1 MITLHKQKA
10 QIFTFLFSIIV
21 FVGCSTYKTVT
32 KSDLQ
37 NPYEAVK
44 AGEFDNGKMW
54 TFDFPPMNYFEETYN
69 FKPTQDWFD
78 DARLSA
84 LRLPGCSASFVSEDG
99 LVMTNHH
106 CARGALDRV
115 NKEGENLP
123 ELGFWAAT
131 LEEERKV
138 PNYYVDQLVLIED
151 VTDEVKSAFESGKN
165 DDEKVK
171 NRQAKM
177 KEIEKRYNEKSGLN
191 CSVVTFFNGG
201 KYSIYGYKRYNDV
214 RLVFAPETQIA
225 FFGGD
230 YDNFTYPRY
239 DLDCAFFRVYDE
251 DGKPLKTKN
260 YFKWSKEG
268 AKEGEVIFVIGNPGR
283 TSRLLTIA
291 QLEYFRDYSYP
302 YTLELLDDLTKIY
315 SDFLKNHPDKKLKY
329 QSQLFGLAN
338 SQKAFT
344 GYLGGLKDPYL
355 MAKKKDFEKSF
366 RNSVM
371 SRPDLKSKYG
381 SIWEEIAVLQ
391 KEKSEIYYQ
400 LNGYN
405 YRGLGR
411 AIYFSIASDLIDF
424 AEQMKMP
431 EDKRGPRYKGG
442 ALDTL
447 KMKFLPENFEEE
459 LQLGILSSQLGMMK
473 SAFGKENDAFTQLIA
488 NRTPEAAA
496 KELVRTTIILNKDK
510 VDELL
515 NGNPDD
521 ILNSKDPFIS
531 FVAKTKNTSEEIRKQ
546 YSEIQ
551 SRESAKVQP
560 LGNTIFDIYGTSI
573 PPDATFT
580 LRIADGVVKTYE
592 YNGTIAPP
600 ITTYYGMYD
609 RYYSFM
615 GKQDW
620 DLPERW
626 KNPPSNF
633 DLSTPI
639 NFVSTADIIGGNSGS
654 PLVNKN
660 LEIVGLA
667 FDGNIES
674 LPGNFIFDDTKNRT
688 VSVHS
693 AGMLEAFE
701 DIYKADRLVTE
712 LKNGMI
718 GN

>member
-177 KEIEKRYNEKSGLN
+177 KEIEKRYNEETGLICN
-191 CSVVTFFNGG
+191 VITFFNGG
-201 KYSIYGYKRYNDV
+201 KYSLYGYKRYKDV

-225 FFGGD
+225 YYGGD

-239 DLDCAFFRVYDE
+239 DVDCAFYRVYDE

-260 YFKWSKEG
+260 YFKWNKEG
-268 AKEGEVIFVIGNPGR
+268 VKEGEVIFVIGNPGR
-283 TSRLLTIA
+283 TSRLNTVA
-291 QLEYFRDYSYP
+291 QLEFYRDYAYP
-302 YTLELLDDLTKIY
+302 YTLNLLGNLVKVYTN
-315 SDFLKNHPDKKLKY
+315 FLDNHPDKKLEY
-329 QSQLFGLAN
+329 QSRLFGFAN
-338 SQKAFT
+338 SQKAYT

-355 MAKKKDFEKSF
+355 MAKKKDFEKTFKSTVF
-366 RNSVM
+366 NNPALKEKFGSTWG
-371 SRPDLKSKYG
+371 DIAAIQAEKSK
-381 SIWEEIAVLQ
+381 IFFE
-391 KEKSEIYYQ
+391 
-400 LNGYN
+400 LNAYN
-405 YRGLGR
+405 LKGFGR
-411 AIYFSIASDLIDF
+411 SIYFSIAADLVEY
-424 AEQMKMP
+424 ARQLQMS

-447 KMKFLPENFEEE
+447 KMKFYPTYEAEIENATLEFQLEAMKNAFGNKNDAFNKLIGGKSPKAAASDLLNKTSLTNKESVEALLEKSAEE
-459 LQLGILSSQLGMMK
+459 ILSS
-473 SAFGKENDAFTQLIA
+473 T
-488 NRTPEAAA
+488 
-496 KELVRTTIILNKDK
+496 
-510 VDELL
+510 
-515 NGNPDD
+515 
-521 ILNSKDPFIS
+521 DPFIS
-531 FVAKTKNTSEEIRKQ
+531 FAVKIEEKATDLRKTYQELQGKEA
-546 YSEIQ
+546 
-551 SRESAKVQP
+551 AKVQP
-560 LGNTIFDIYGTSI
+560 LGNAIYDVYGTTF

-580 LRIADGVVKTYE
+580 LRMADGVVKSYE
-592 YNGTIAPP
+592 YNGTIAPV
-600 ITTYYGMYD
+600 ITTFYGMYD
-609 RYYSFM
+609 RYFSFK
-615 GKQDW
+615 GKPDW

-626 KNPPSNF
+626 KNPPASF
-633 DLSTPI
+633 DLSTPV
-639 NFVSTADIIGGNSGS
+639 NFISTADIIGGNSGS
-654 PLVNKN
+654 PLINKN
-660 LEIVGLA
+660 LEVVGLA

-688 VSVHS
+688 VAVHT
-693 AGMLEAFE
+693 AGMIEAME
-701 DIYKADRLVTE
+701 DIYKAQRLVDE
-712 LKNGMI
+712 LLNGKI
-718 GN
+718 K